1 MPEHL
6 YYILMRFG
14 IYEIGKTTHY
24 SRFLTTMVCTKAFF
38 VCEDLVKLIAT
49 NEFELSDPER
59 FKVFLGH
66 YPSGGSTKVIFHY
79 LQMMK
84 RDAPTIGFD
93 YYDREKNQE
102 IYGEDLPPILS
113 MEGLS
118 TLTVPVS
125 LFVGTHDLLAT
136 VEDVLIIKDQLG
148 PDADYYYEEVK
159 TDHLSLAVGNDMT
172 YFTETAMGIL
182 KEH

>member
-1 MPEHL
+1 
-6 YYILMRFG
+6 
-14 IYEIGKTTHY
+14 
-24 SRFLTTMVCTKAFF
+24 
-38 VCEDLVKLIAT
+38 
-49 NEFELSDPER
+49 
-59 FKVFLGH
+59 
-66 YPSGGSTKVIFHY
+66 
-79 LQMMK
+79 MMQ

-136 VEDVLIIKDQLG
+136 VEDVLIIKD
-148 PDADYYYEEVK
+148 
-159 TDHLSLAVGNDMT
+159 
-172 YFTETAMGIL
+172 
-182 KEH
+182 